1 MSLPAQLDSD
11 WSSWLIG
18 EWIGTGEGAVG
29 KAQHLMTIELGLGG
43 QFLLLKYISKIT
55 EMSDDHIRY
64 MKKHMDLS
72 DEDIEQIHHSTF
84 EELGIETMLADSNE
98 IIVHVFD
105 SWRTILHGNGS
116 WDGHK
121 ETIHFSGEN
130 TSGVRVIERVNQN
143 QMFITQEWEMPNG
156 SIMVETGE
164 LKRVGSST
172 K

>member
-1 MSLPAQLDSD
+1 MALPTPLESD

-29 KAQHLMTIELGLGG
+29 KGQHLMTVEPGLRG
-43 QFLLLKYISKIT
+43 QFLFFKYISKIT

-64 MKKHMDLS
+64 MKEHMNLS
-72 DEDIEQIHHSTF
+72 DDDIDQIHHSTF

-98 IIVHVFD
+98 IVVHIFD
-105 SWRTILHGNGS
+105 SWRTILSGKGS

-121 ETIHFSGEN
+121 ETIHFSGEG
-130 TSGVRVIERVNQN
+130 TSGVRVIERINQN
-143 QMFITQEWEMPNG
+143 QMFITQEWSMPNG
-156 SIMVETGE
+156 SVMVETGE
-164 LKRVGSST
+164 LKRVALSA